1 MLPWPSVPAEDA
13 RAELEARAA
22 EVEELRAEVADLQE
36 SLEEAEVRRWTGTGG
51 AGDWW
56 LGV

>member
-1 MLPWPSVPAEDA
+1 MTQSPFISKPRLFVLGCHS
-13 RAELEARAA
+13 